1 MKEEAIKKL
10 KSAEEIVSKHIDAF
24 APAELM
30 SLATTLRYLMA
41 YVENN
46 GQQHTIYS
54 G

>member
-24 APAELM
+24 TPAELM

-41 YVENN
+41 YVENE
-46 GQQHTIYS
+46 GK
-54 G
+54 

>member
-1 MKEEAIKKL
+1 MESKDKAIEKL
-10 KSAEEIVSKHIDAF
+10 KAAEEIVSKHIEAF

-46 GQQHTIYS
+46 GQ
-54 G
+54 